1 MANREMVDFSQVID
15 NVEGLNDDQK
25 GQLVKLFQNTIGGRI
40 ADIHRD
46 YDRDIAAATGKT
58 KPQGMHTYD
67 WMKSE
72 FSALKEATEKAAS
85 QANQAAADKIAQ
97 LESLVEKAKKDGA
110 GNARVG
116 QLEKELQD
124 AQDVLNGLKEKHQ
137 GDLGS
142 WESKYTELQNRYKEA
157 EVKQH
162 LVGFKFR
169 DDIPESLRELAV
181 KNAVGHVT
189 GLTTEVD
196 SQGNTIYRDKDGKLL
211 TNPENNLAPFTTAE
225 ILQKQLAD
233 VIDKGRKQAGAGT
246 QSTATVAGKD
256 APLVVSAG
264 TQREAMQVITE
275 QLFAAGIPQTDKRHQ
290 EMIDTAWKEN
300 NISSLPVK

>member
-1 MANREMVDFSQVID
+1 MVDFSDVIKQ
-15 NVEGLNDDQK
+15 NIEGLTDEQK
-25 GQLVKLFQNTIGGRI
+25 GKLVGLFQNVISERV
-40 ADIHRD
+40 AEIHRT
-46 YDRDIAAATGKT
+46 YDQDIAAATGKT
-58 KPQGMHTYD
+58 KPQGVKTYE

-72 FSALKEATEKAAS
+72 FSALKEATEKAAVE
-85 QANQAAADKIAQ
+85 ANQAAADKIAQ

-124 AQDVLNGLKEKHQ
+124 AQDVLTGLKEKHQ
-137 GDLGS
+137 GDIGS
-142 WESKYTELQNRYKEA
+142 WESKYSDLQNRYKEA

-181 KNAVGHVT
+181 RNAVGHVT

-196 SQGNTIYRDKDGKLL
+196 TQGNTIYRDKDGKLL

-225 ILQKQLAD
+225 LLQKQLTD
-233 VIDKGRKQAGAGT
+233 VIDTGRKQAGSGT
-246 QSTATVAGKD
+246 TSGKGAAGKD
-256 APLVVSAG
+256 SPLVINAATQADAMKQITEHLYSAG
-264 TQREAMQVITE
+264 IA
-275 QLFAAGIPQTDKRHQ
+275 QTDKRFQ
-290 EMIDTAWKEN
+290 ATIDTAWKEN
-300 NISSLPVK
+300 KVSELPVQ